1 MIFITLYNTNTYH
14 CLISVSEQ
22 ETWAD
27 AVNRIVQRSQ
37 TERNKSCQLRTTA
50 ESLINKVAQ
59 EMWHTWSNTNNALAH
74 RSSELLEAKNKLTQ
88 HLQKVSKLMRVFF
101 SD

>member
-1 MIFITLYNTNTYH
+1 LCY
-14 CLISVSEQ
+14 LVSVSEQ

-59 EMWHTWSNTNNALAH
+59 EMWNTWSNTNNALTH
-74 RSSELLEAKNKLTQ
+74 RSSELLEAKNKLQQ
-88 HLQKVSKLMRVFF
+88 HLQKV
-101 SD
+101 

>member
-1 MIFITLYNTNTYH
+1 MIKVHI
-14 CLISVSEQ
+14 ISVSEQ

-27 AVNRIVQRSQ
+27 MVNRIVQRSQ

-59 EMWHTWSNTNNALAH
+59 EMWNTWSNTNNALAH
-74 RSSELLEAKNKLTQ
+74 RSSELLEAKNKLQQ
-88 HLQKVSKLMRVFF
+88 HLQKVLTKVNTCIFLKLNCD
-101 SD
+101 S

>member
-1 MIFITLYNTNTYH
+1 MILLHYTITIYTITIYRY
-14 CLISVSEQ
+14 LISVSEQ

-27 AVNRIVQRSQ
+27 AVNRVVQRSQ

-59 EMWHTWSNTNNALAH
+59 EMWNTWSNTNNALAH
-74 RSSELLEAKNKLTQ
+74 RSSELLEAKNKLQQ
-88 HLQKVSKLMRVFF
+88 HLQKV
-101 SD
+101 